1 MKIALVVLVC
11 CVYGYVFVHA
21 TKSQAAEEMEGSGS
35 GDESSETK
43 STKVT
48 TTTTKSGAAKPKP
61 HHHHHHHH
69 HHHGHHHHHHHHHK
83 QAKKAAKKS
92 DTAAATATATK
103 KTNEGGVVEKEE
115 DSKLIKK
122 TVGELAQTPLS
133 KLMTLFKKGGVR
145 TDIADQTIA
154 LLNASITNQ
163 NDLAEAYKKE
173 EGIEETHTA
182 EGGDKKSLAVDPT
195 LKSITNMTQGDLAE
209 ISQKQESMP
218 NKKSKS
224 SKAKGKGATKKTET
238 GDDKHDKQ
246 SSKEYDEMSEQE
258 QRRAD
263 AAGSSNDSDKK
274 GDKKSGEKKEDMEK
288 SEKKNKKSKKDE
300 IAKDVAKKTNVEYDI
315 PNTIPSNCQK
325 LVKNYANG
333 EMTLK
338 DYLKSMKLCK
348 SNEETAAKLAD
359 TTPAQREAV
368 NTMTM
373 IQHEAY
379 KYAMDSMRNFK
390 SSSKDAESVM
400 DQWRSNS
407 FGAKAAV
414 KKSDG
419 IVPDAVKKFMT
430 MQTPPGVGKLVKP
443 GQTVTGNVKSL
454 TPAAKVD
461 ATKVAP
467 VAVTNKESLAKS
479 AIAAAVA
486 ASKMAT
492 TAPLIN
498 AGKAQIT
505 KKSNIFQPLL
515 KTGKLPA
522 NLEES
527 LIKKSLI
534 AQVPLINKKL
544 LTKNMFLPNSVLNA
558 NLVAKKSVIQ
568 QKMLLAQM
576 ISKGLIDKTALN
588 PQVLKNVAKFTIP
601 HRQSPLN
608 PANLPEN
615 IIEHP
620 VPLPS
625 EKTLIQADQTD
636 KIASAEKKSVIPKEK
651 LPSVEKL
658 TELDK
663 AKPETKLLLGG
674 VGETKATVPS
684 SLAAAV
690 EKIKNTKD
698 QKIPDISSSKIIK
711 ELTGKANAKD
721 LTPDKIAA
729 EEFFAS
735 LANPVL
741 GNMPVDTNLV
751 AAFKEQ
757 TKDSILSD
765 PGKLFQVSR
774 KRRTLRRTRSRHNHT
789 IRSTKQRKF
798 SKRNVDSETGANR
811 RRSAARKQR
820 KSSPS
825 RNKRD
830 TDYVVMLSKRDTT
843 DNLTRSVKPIER
855 SNMGV
860 HISSNQGPKLLDK
873 IRDMSR
879 VIIH

>member
-1 MKIALVVLVC
+1 MRVSLVVLLC
-11 CVYGYVFVHA
+11 IVYGCVLA
-21 TKSQAAEEMEGSGS
+21 SGAKSEHNEELEGSGS
-35 GDESSETK
+35 GEEQTTDTN
-43 STKVT
+43 TAKVT
-48 TTTTKSGAAKPKP
+48 KTPDKS
-61 HHHHHHHH
+61 HHHHHH
-69 HHHGHHHHHHHHHK
+69 HHHGHHHGHHHHHHHHH
-83 QAKKAAKKS
+83 QHAKKSTKKS
-92 DTAAATATATK
+92 DTAVAPTATK
-103 KTNEGGVVEKEE
+103 KTTTEDSVSEKEM
-115 DSKLIKK
+115 DPKLIKK
-122 TVGELAQTPLS
+122 TVGDLAQTPLS

-154 LLNASITNQ
+154 LLNASIANQ
-163 NDLAEAYKKE
+163 KMEE
-173 EGIEETHTA
+173 EGMEDATE
-182 EGGDKKSLAVDPT
+182 
-195 LKSITNMTQGDLAE
+195 LKSFTNMTQGDVATLP
-209 ISQKQESMP
+209 QETTTS
-218 NKKSKS
+218 KKSKTGKS
-224 SKAKGKGATKKTET
+224 KGKAGASKKSETEEA
-238 GDDKHDKQ
+238 
-246 SSKEYDEMSEQE
+246 KEGGAKDTEE
-258 QRRAD
+258 
-263 AAGSSNDSDKK
+263 
-274 GDKKSGEKKEDMEK
+274 GDKEEKNSSGEKKDKVEK
-288 SEKKNKKSKKDE
+288 SDKKEKKSKKDE
-300 IAKDVAKKTNVEYDI
+300 IVVAKKTKVEYDI
-315 PNTIPSNCQK
+315 PGNIPNKCQK

-348 SNEETAAKLAD
+348 SNEEVAAKLAD

-407 FGAKAAV
+407 FGAKAAI

-419 IVPDAVKKFMT
+419 VIPDAVKKFMT
-430 MQTPPGVGKLVKP
+430 MQTPKTGAKT
-443 GQTVTGNVKSL
+443 GQPAAANLKGI
-454 TPAAKVD
+454 TPAAAAALAKAA
-461 ATKVAP
+461 ATAKVAP
-467 VAVTNKESLAKS
+467 LAATATKENLAAKS
-479 AIAAAVA
+479 AIAAAMA
-486 ASKMAT
+486 AAAAAAKA
-492 TAPLIN
+492 APN
-498 AGKAQIT
+498 QIG
-505 KKSNIFQPLL
+505 KKSTIFQPLQN
-515 KTGKLPA
+515 GKLPA
-522 NLEES
+522 NIEET

-534 AQVPLINKKL
+534 SQVPLINKKL

-558 NLVAKKSVIQ
+558 NLLAKKSAIQ

-576 ISKGLIDKTALN
+576 ISKGLIDKNTIN

-636 KIASAEKKSVIPKEK
+636 KIASAEKKSAIPKEK
-651 LPSVEKL
+651 LPAVEKL

-663 AKPETKLLLGG
+663 AKPENKLLLGG
-674 VGETKATVPS
+674 LTDKKDTVPS

-690 EKIKNTKD
+690 EKLKNTKN
-698 QKIPDISSSKIIK
+698 QKLPDISSSKIIK
-711 ELTGKANAKD
+711 ELTGKAAAKD

-741 GNMPVDTNLV
+741 DNMPVDTSLV

-757 TKDSILSD
+757 TKDNMLSD

-774 KRRTLRRTRSRHNHT
+774 KRRTLRRTRSRHQHT
-789 IRSTKQRKF
+789 IRSQNQHKF
-798 SKRNVDSETGANR
+798 SKRSSENSETR
-811 RRSAARKQR
+811 RNVAAAVKQR
-820 KSSPS
+820 KTSSHS
-825 RNKRD
+825 SHRHRRD
-830 TDYVVMLSKRDTT
+830 TDYAVVMLSKRDTT

-860 HISSNQGPKLLDK
+860 HIASNNQGPKLLDK